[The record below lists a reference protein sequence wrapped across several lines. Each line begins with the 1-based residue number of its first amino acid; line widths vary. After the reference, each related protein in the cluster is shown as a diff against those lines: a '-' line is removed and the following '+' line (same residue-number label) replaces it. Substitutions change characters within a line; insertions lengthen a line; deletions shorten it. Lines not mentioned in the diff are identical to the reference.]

1 MFGIGLPELAVIAFF
16 GVVLLGPDKLPGLAK
31 QLAHGIK
38 AAKRMGDSV
47 RDDLR
52 TSLGEEYA
60 DLELRDLHPRELVRR
75 QVREALDERD
85 AEGTDADGD
94 LAHEELEDDE
104 DDEDEVDEVDGLHV
118 TAARHDPAAAGV
130 GDAGAVPLRD
140 ERKTA

>member
-52 TSLGEEYA
+52 SSLGEDYS
-60 DLELRDLHPRELVRR
+60 DLELRDLNPREMVRR
-75 QVREALDERD
+75 QVQEILAER
-85 AEGTDADGD
+85 
-94 LAHEELEDDE
+94 DE
-104 DDEDEVDEVDGLHV
+104 DDSDEDEDDTDSEDDTSIH
-118 TAARHDPAAAGV
+118 AAPHAAPV
-130 GDAGAVPLRD
+130 

>member
-52 TSLGEEYA
+52 SSLGDDYA
-60 DLELRDLHPRELVRR
+60 DLELRDLNPRELVRR
-75 QVREALDERD
+75 QVREALAERD
-85 AEGTDADGD
+85 
-94 LAHEELEDDE
+94 EEDEIDDE
-104 DDEDEVDEVDGLHV
+104 SVEEIVDEVL
-118 TAARHDPAAAGV
+118 TPAT
-130 GDAGAVPLRD
+130 PD

>member
-31 QLAHGIK
+31 QLAHGIR

-52 TSLGEEYA
+52 SSLGDDYA
-60 DLELRDLHPRELVRR
+60 DLELRDLNPRELIRR
-75 QVREALDERD
+75 PVEEALAERD
-85 AEGTDADGD
+85 E
-94 LAHEELEDDE
+94 
-104 DDEDEVDEVDGLHV
+104 EDEVDDETVEEIVDEIL
-118 TAARHDPAAAGV
+118 TPAS
-130 GDAGAVPLRD
+130 PD

>member
-38 AAKRMGDSV
+38 TVKRMGDSV

-52 TSLGEEYA
+52 SSLGDDYA
-60 DLELRDLHPRELVRR
+60 DLELRDLNPRELIRR
-75 QVREALDERD
+75 QVEEALAERD
-85 AEGTDADGD
+85 
-94 LAHEELEDDE
+94 EENEVDDE
-104 DDEDEVDEVDGLHV
+104 TVEEIVDEVL
-118 TAARHDPAAAGV
+118 TPAT
-130 GDAGAVPLRD
+130 PD

>member
-38 AAKRMGDSV
+38 AVKRMSDSV

-52 TSLGEEYA
+52 TSLGDEYA
-60 DLELRDLHPRELVRR
+60 DLELRDLHPRELIRR
-75 QVREALDERD
+75 QVEEALAERD
-85 AEGTDADGD
+85 
-94 LAHEELEDDE
+94 DD
-104 DDEDEVDEVDGLHV
+104 
-118 TAARHDPAAAGV
+118 TPA
-130 GDAGAVPLRD
+130 PPD

>member
-31 QLAHGIK
+31 QLAQGIK

-52 TSLGEEYA
+52 SSLGDDYA
-60 DLELRDLHPRELVRR
+60 ELELRDLHPRELIRR
-75 QVREALDERD
+75 QVEEALAER
-85 AEGTDADGD
+85 
-94 LAHEELEDDE
+94 DE
-104 DDEDEVDEVDGLHV
+104 DDVVDEVDDETVAEIVDDVL
-118 TAARHDPAAAGV
+118 TPAT
-130 GDAGAVPLRD
+130 PD

>member
-52 TSLGEEYA
+52 SSLGEDYA
-60 DLELRDLHPRELVRR
+60 DLELRDLDPREMVRR
-75 QVREALDERD
+75 QVRDALAERDDERD
-85 AEGTDADGD
+85 ELD
-94 LAHEELEDDE
+94 EEDVDE
-104 DDEDEVDEVDGLHV
+104 IVDEVL
-118 TAARHDPAAAGV
+118 TPAT
-130 GDAGAVPLRD
+130 PD

>member
-38 AAKRMGDSV
+38 AARRMGDSV

-52 TSLGEEYA
+52 SSLGEGYS
-60 DLELRDLHPRELVRR
+60 DLELRDLDPRAIVRR
-75 QVREALDERD
+75 QVEEILAERD
-85 AEGTDADGD
+85 
-94 LAHEELEDDE
+94 DDE
-104 DDEDEVDEVDGLHV
+104 DDDTDSEDDTSLH
-118 TAARHDPAAAGV
+118 AAPV
-130 GDAGAVPLRD
+130 

>member
-31 QLAHGIK
+31 QLAQGIK

-52 TSLGEEYA
+52 SSLGDDYA
-60 DLELRDLHPRELVRR
+60 ELELRDLHPRELIRR
-75 QVREALDERD
+75 QVEEALAQRD
-85 AEGTDADGD
+85 
-94 LAHEELEDDE
+94 EDDE
-104 DDEDEVDEVDGLHV
+104 DDEVDDETVAEIVDDVL
-118 TAARHDPAAAGV
+118 TPAT
-130 GDAGAVPLRD
+130 PD

>member
-31 QLAHGIK
+31 QLAHGIR

-52 TSLGEEYA
+52 SSLGDDYA
-60 DLELRDLHPRELVRR
+60 DLELRDLNPRELIRR
-75 QVREALDERD
+75 QVEEALAERD
-85 AEGTDADGD
+85 E
-94 LAHEELEDDE
+94 
-104 DDEDEVDEVDGLHV
+104 EDEVDDETVEEIVDEIL
-118 TAARHDPAAAGV
+118 TPAS
-130 GDAGAVPLRD
+130 PD

>member
-16 GVVLLGPDKLPGLAK
+16 GVVLLGPDKLPGLAR

-52 TSLGEEYA
+52 SSLGDDYA
-60 DLELRDLHPRELVRR
+60 DLELRDLNPRELIRR
-75 QVREALDERD
+75 QVEEALAERD
-85 AEGTDADGD
+85 
-94 LAHEELEDDE
+94 EEEADDE
-104 DDEDEVDEVDGLHV
+104 TVEEIVDEIL
-118 TAARHDPAAAGV
+118 TPAT
-130 GDAGAVPLRD
+130 PD

>member
-52 TSLGEEYA
+52 SSLGDDYA
-60 DLELRDLHPRELVRR
+60 DLELRDLNPRELVRR
-75 QVREALDERD
+75 QVREALAERD
-85 AEGTDADGD
+85 
-94 LAHEELEDDE
+94 EEDELDDE
-104 DDEDEVDEVDGLHV
+104 SVDQTVDEVLV
-118 TAARHDPAAAGV
+118 PAT
-130 GDAGAVPLRD
+130 PD

>member
-16 GVVLLGPDKLPGLAK
+16 GVVLLGPDKLPGLAR

-52 TSLGEEYA
+52 SSLGEDYA
-60 DLELRDLHPRELVRR
+60 DLELRDLDPRQMVRR
-75 QVREALDERD
+75 QVEEILAER
-85 AEGTDADGD
+85 
-94 LAHEELEDDE
+94 DE
-104 DDEDEVDEVDGLHV
+104 DDSDEDDDTDTDGEDEDDTSLHV
-118 TAARHDPAAAGV
+118 TPHAAPHAAPV
-130 GDAGAVPLRD
+130 

>member
-1 MFGIGLPELAVIAFF
+1 MFGIGLPELAVLAFF

-52 TSLGEEYA
+52 SSLGDDYV
-60 DLELRDLHPRELVRR
+60 DLELRDLNPRELIRR
-75 QVREALDERD
+75 QVREALAERD
-85 AEGTDADGD
+85 
-94 LAHEELEDDE
+94 EEDELDDE
-104 DDEDEVDEVDGLHV
+104 SVEEIVDEVL
-118 TAARHDPAAAGV
+118 TPAT
-130 GDAGAVPLRD
+130 PD

>member
-52 TSLGEEYA
+52 SSLGDDYA
-60 DLELRDLHPRELVRR
+60 DLELRDLNPRELIRR
-75 QVREALDERD
+75 QVEEALAERD
-85 AEGTDADGD
+85 E
-94 LAHEELEDDE
+94 
-104 DDEDEVDEVDGLHV
+104 EDEVDDETVEEIVDEVL
-118 TAARHDPAAAGV
+118 TPAT
-130 GDAGAVPLRD
+130 PD

>member
-31 QLAHGIK
+31 QLATGLK

-60 DLELRDLHPRELVRR
+60 DLELRDLTPRELVRR
-75 QVREALDERD
+75 HVMEVLAENDDADDEADD
-85 AEGTDADGD
+85 TTNATDASSQDDGD
-94 LAHEELEDDE
+94 DL
-104 DDEDEVDEVDGLHV
+104 DGAL
-118 TAARHDPAAAGV
+118 
-130 GDAGAVPLRD
+130 VPRD